1 MPKLTTHTFR
11 KLKGQR
17 PIVAVTSYDAPTARY
32 AAEAGVDII
41 LVGDSVGDTMLGFDT
56 TIPVTLD
63 MMCHHGAAVVRARTD
78 TLVAVDLPFAE
89 AHHSHDRLLA
99 SCRRIMQETGADA
112 VKIEGG
118 AELAPAIARITAA
131 GIPVWGHIGLR
142 PQQVLVLG
150 RYKKFGA
157 TPGETENLIADA
169 RALEQ
174 AGVFSIVLELTDHEA
189 ARKISAAVSV
199 PVIGIGAGPHC
210 DGQILV
216 APDFLGLTTGGIPSF
231 VQQFADAAAEY
242 RKGFAGY
249 VAAVRE
255 KKFPQ

>member
-17 PIVAVTSYDAPTARY
+17 PIVAVTSYDAITARF
-32 AAEAGVDII
+32 ASEAGVDII
-41 LVGDSVGDTMLGFDT
+41 LVGDSVGDTMLGFAN

-63 MMCHHGAAVVRARTD
+63 MMIHHGAAVMRARPD
-78 TLVAVDLPFAE
+78 TLVAIDLPFAE
-89 AHHSHDRLLA
+89 AHYGHDRLLA
-99 SCRRIMQETGADA
+99 SCQRLLQQTGADA

-131 GIPVWGHIGLR
+131 GIPVWGHIGLK
-142 PQQVLVLG
+142 PQQVLALG
-150 RYKKFGA
+150 RYKKFGS
-157 TPGETENLIADA
+157 TPQETESLIADA
-169 RALEQ
+169 RALET
-174 AGVFSIVLELTDHEA
+174 AGVFSIVLEFTDHEA
-189 ARKISAAVSV
+189 ARKISGAVAV

-216 APDFLGLTTGGIPSF
+216 APDLLGLNPGHVPGF
-231 VQQFADAAAEY
+231 VQKFADAAAEY
-242 RKGFAGY
+242 RKGFAAY
-249 VAAVRE
+249 AAAVRE